1 MRKSMLQ
8 KCVATSLIAA
18 SMFGS
23 VYGVTAK
30 ADSLEKVEPKRY
42 VDTPVEAT
50 REISTEYVNF
60 ASKQMVEGDFPYG
73 VPYYYSNSFSNA
85 CGPIAGTIVAGYY
98 DKYYE
103 NLIPDYTAYYE
114 ATGRYKLQDS
124 INVPTTLRALYI
136 LMRTNQDAAG
146 VSEQECLDGLKSYVE
161 WRGYSLSYTAVK
173 TLNSSFNFTTCK
185 NQIDAGNPVLLFCH
199 TVQLLDLTSGDTQD
213 IIVTETSSV
222 DHIVVAFG
230 YSKYYYYDE
239 NGNNFRTDTYLRI
252 ATGWSSILTGY
263 IKVNDGFSLDSGFA
277 VDIY

>member
-60 ASKQMVEGDFPYG
+60 ASKQMEEYTFPYS
-73 VPYYYSNSFSNA
+73 VPYYYSNNFSNA
-85 CGPIAGTIVAGYY
+85 CGPIAGAIVVGYY

-114 ATGRYKLQDS
+114 ATGRYKLPDS

-161 WRGYSLSYTAVK
+161 WRGSSLSYTAVK
-173 TLNSSFNFTTCK
+173 TLNSSFNFTTYK
-185 NQIDAGNPVLLFCH
+185 NQINAGNPVLLFCDS
-199 TVQLLDLTSGDTQD
+199 VQLLDLVFEETRD
-213 IIVTETSSV
+213 IISPGISSV

-230 YSKYYYYDE
+230 YCKCYYYDE

-252 ATGWSSILTGY
+252 ATGWTANKTGC
-263 IKVNDGFSLDSGFA
+263 IKVDGVSIDSGFA